1 MGPFKTIKK
10 SRSFSAVQ
18 GSGAN
23 ANLQHN
29 ADADDNTISSIANE
43 QTTEDLEETITALR
57 QSVATHANAN
67 AETLEHVTT
76 LKKAHD
82 TLYSEHLSLQEQMD
96 DAVELLK
103 YLKEEKSS
111 NETKIKELNIEIG
124 VLKESASGK
133 VGVGVVSSTIENL
146 TREKMELE
154 EALKVMEEGR
164 QEAMKNVE
172 RYEMERKEMINKLD
186 EYGMDGT
193 QEEGLAHKLALLH
206 EQARSYKEQIQKLEE
221 QSKQR
226 GSYDAKLQTLLS
238 SMTEE
243 KNRANETITKIQ
255 SEKDSLMR
263 EQETMKSQLNNIHQQ
278 EEEISQLKTKLSDS
292 ISTIAQMKRERNN
305 TSTPA
310 DGHNEMLLENESLK
324 HKIRDL
330 QDEIEKYSDSA
341 AKKDEVHAQLE
352 REMQQRLAT
361 RLTEQLQESKVAL
374 EKQIRKELE
383 EEYKV
388 SPLQQPSVTNKS
400 KSFHGVEISTSQ
412 SIGTSG
418 EGAPIQLEIEKT
430 LRVQLQQVKEERE
443 RWTKEQEEF
452 QAKVLLSQQQ
462 LSQVRDGYKQK
473 LDREKARATEL
484 ESAVSDRESVI
495 RKLSDEYRRA
505 MDELDE
511 LQMGQSSVKETLV
524 QQHKEEIRELQI
536 EIDSLRNGKLDHND
550 KYNKL
555 KKEMD
560 TLEQKYHNNDEEL
573 QATLSQLEQLNLE
586 NEECMRK
593 LEAFEAPNA
602 SFISDRMEELQ
613 AEHDTLCTQ
622 HNELEQKYECQK
634 EELITT
640 LQQLEALNIENEE
653 YLSKNVALEMA
664 KEAEKKCVE
673 EMRRKLQSL
682 EADNSE
688 LSSDISINEEERQ
701 KLEKSNL
708 EIKELCVETETK
720 LKAVTEEAE
729 QSRSVIQGLEAKQKA
744 LSEERDKLSAE
755 LHAGEEK
762 LLALSKERETMTR
775 EKEDQLSTIQ
785 VLKKE
790 IEELR
795 STIVSSEASWQDVVD
810 SKVNEASASHEKA
823 VQNYEEKIG
832 ALTSEI
838 GGLKEAQNAFEGQ
851 NIENAD
857 RLQELVDETTK
868 LNTKHD
874 SQVVRIKELEEENVQ
889 LKTKLSA
896 AVAEKEMLVSAQTQK
911 MEGLLS
917 EKDEVSLACDAK
929 IAALTKE
936 RDELSEKITSLDKTA
951 EEYKVHALGQID
963 LLTKER
969 DELLKNIDAHENTSR
984 EILSTSNTLDKEG
997 STLREML
1004 NQRDIAR
1011 QELETKLGALQE
1023 SKENLVKDYERKL
1036 SELSST
1042 NSELKQ
1048 EKIDLSTEMDQMKQS
1063 GIESRQMFDDKIE
1076 QLNIELERLKEVN
1089 SELTNKTATPI
1100 TTRNETSVNSQTEID
1115 KLTVELNDAL
1125 DRCRVLE
1132 GGLEDLQLEKED
1144 FEAENDELATKLA
1157 DLTTQA
1163 KTMLVRNEEMENQ
1176 LDELAMEYDCRVSD
1190 LERQLCDLQ
1199 EKLEDKSSCDED
1211 DELESLGQK
1220 HNEAQETIEELKKDL
1235 AKAQQKHD
1243 EMEAEKNLLKEESL
1257 ELRQVVDHL
1266 QSEND
1271 AAREIKYIVLDLKMR
1286 NKELVESTRK
1296 SRQQKKAAAEIIE
1309 RLKSDNE
1316 KLKSNVL
1323 ELRDSNNKQLVPYAE
1338 VDSKLENQ
1346 LVPFEVSSG
1355 DERKIEDMDAELTHY
1370 KAVVEK
1376 MMSERSIFTQRLS
1389 EIMALAPLKRRHS
1402 DCDGQLKLEKD
1413 TSVLLNN
1420 SNVAMLTSGAHLP
1433 LTSQSAVAAQEDH
1446 TVQAQIQNL
1455 AVENANLAQRLGG
1468 AVAEKEFAMSTLS
1481 ELGSK
1486 MEELVE
1492 RNKLLESIADL
1503 KSSYAIREGSVYS
1516 GHARS
1521 IQHESRGRATLD
1533 PDESDGNSQS
1543 QRSSSV
1549 HELTTTAPPQSEEL
1563 SLQLDDLERN
1573 DDKQPPIHG
1582 HSNSAFGDSTIVSY
1596 ELSVKKLEPEQYVE
1610 GYLPADVSVEKR
1622 NVDANQSVV
1631 GKKESVVVSGN
1642 PTSVYREST
1651 HTSDLKLIKVPGGEY
1666 VGQLNS
1672 RGQKHGNGKMRY
1684 DNGNE
1689 YDGQWK
1695 NNKRDGKG
1703 TTRYASG
1710 NVYIGMW
1717 KGGKRHGFGVFHISK
1732 SGDIY
1737 RGNWSGGIK
1746 SGPGVY
1752 EYADGELDVSFYSN
1766 DIRVGDGVRWN
1777 ADRNRASRL
1786 FDGKL
1791 VGIEGDFPVDDA
1803 MRLTKKLGFV
1813 V

>member
-1 MGPFKTIKK
+1 MGPFTTIKK

-23 ANLQHN
+23 ANLQHH
-29 ADADDNTISSIANE
+29 ADADDNTISSIVNE
-43 QTTEDLEETITALR
+43 QTTEDLQETITALR

-103 YLKEEKSS
+103 YLKEEKSA

-124 VLKESASGK
+124 VLKESTSGK

-164 QEAMKNVE
+164 LEATKNVE
-172 RYEMERKEMINKLD
+172 RYEIERKEMIDRLD
-186 EYGMDGT
+186 EYGFGGT

-206 EQARSYKEQIQKLEE
+206 EQASNYKEQIQKLEE

-226 GSYDAKLQTLLS
+226 GSFDAKLQTLLS

-255 SEKDSLMR
+255 SENDALIR
-263 EQETMKSQLNNIHQQ
+263 EQKTMKSQLNNIQQQ

-305 TSTPA
+305 SSTPPA
-310 DGHNEMLLENESLK
+310 DGHSELLLENESLK
-324 HKIRDL
+324 YKIQDL
-330 QDEIEKYSDSA
+330 QDEIENYSDSSA
-341 AKKDEVHAQLE
+341 QKDEIHAQLE

-361 RLTEQLQESKVAL
+361 RLAEQLQESKVAL
-374 EKQIRKELE
+374 ELQIRKELE
-383 EEYKV
+383 EEYKL
-388 SPLQQPSVTNKS
+388 SSLQQPSVTSKS
-400 KSFHGVEISTSQ
+400 KSFHGAETSTYQ
-412 SIGTSG
+412 SIGASG

-430 LRVQLQQVKEERE
+430 LRLQLQQVKEERE
-443 RWTKEQEEF
+443 RWTKEQQEF

-462 LSQVRDGYKQK
+462 LSQVRDGYKKK
-473 LDREKARATEL
+473 LDREKARTSEL
-484 ESAVSDRESVI
+484 ELAVSDRELVI

-511 LQMGQSSVKETLV
+511 LQMGQSNVKEALI
-524 QQHKEEIRELQI
+524 QQHKEEIRELQV
-536 EIDSLRNGKLDHND
+536 EIDSLRNSKLDHSGR
-550 KYNKL
+550 YNKL

-573 QATLSQLEQLNLE
+573 KTTLSQLEQLNLE

-593 LEAFEAPNA
+593 LEAFEGPNA
-602 SFISDRMEELQ
+602 SFISDRMDELQ
-613 AEHDTLCTQ
+613 AEHDTMCAQ
-622 HNELEQKYECQK
+622 HNELEQKYESQK

-640 LQQLEALNIENEE
+640 LQQLEALNLENEE
-653 YLSKNVALEMA
+653 YVDKNVALEMA

-682 EADNSE
+682 EADNSK
-688 LSSDISINEEERQ
+688 LSSDISVSEEERQ
-701 KLEKSNL
+701 KLEQSNL
-708 EIKELCVETETK
+708 EIKELCAETETE
-720 LKAVTEEAE
+720 LKAAIKKAE
-729 QSRSVIQGLEAKQKA
+729 QSRNAIQGLEAKQQA

-755 LHAGEEK
+755 LNAEQEK
-762 LLALSKERETMTR
+762 LMALLKEREAVTR

-795 STIVSSEASWQDVVD
+795 STIESSEVSWQEIVD

-823 VQNYEEKIG
+823 VKNYEEKIDV
-832 ALTSEI
+832 LTSEI
-838 GGLKEAQNAFEGQ
+838 DGLKEAQNAFQSQ
-851 NIENAD
+851 NKENAD
-857 RLQELVDETTK
+857 RIQELVNETTK
-868 LNTKHD
+868 LNTKD
-874 SQVVRIKELEEENVQ
+874 NLQVVRIKELEEENSQ
-889 LKTKLSA
+889 LETKLSA
-896 AVAEKEMLVSAQTQK
+896 AVTEKEALVSAQSQK
-911 MEGLLS
+911 AEALIS
-917 EKDEVSLACDAK
+917 EKDEVSLAYDTK

-936 RDELSEKITSLDKTA
+936 RDELSEKISSLDKTA
-951 EEYKVHALGQID
+951 EEYKANALGQID

-969 DELLKNIDAHENTSR
+969 DELLKHIDAHENTSS
-984 EILSTSNTLDKEG
+984 EIISTSKALQKER
-997 STLREML
+997 SSLREML
-1004 NQRDIAR
+1004 NQRDIAK
-1011 QELETKLGALQE
+1011 QELETKLSALKE
-1023 SKENLVKDYERKL
+1023 SKGNLVKEYESKL
-1036 SELSST
+1036 SELSSA

-1048 EKIDLSTEMDQMKQS
+1048 EKIDLSAEMEQMKQN
-1063 GIESRQMFDDKIE
+1063 GIDTRQNVDDKIE

-1089 SELTNKTATPI
+1089 SELTNKTATPN
-1100 TTRNETSVNSQTEID
+1100 TTVNSQTEID
-1115 KLTVELNDAL
+1115 KLTVELNDAQ

-1144 FEAENDELATKLA
+1144 FEAENEELATKLA

-1199 EKLEDKSSCDED
+1199 EKLEGKSSCEEDE
-1211 DELESLGQK
+1211 ELESRGQK
-1220 HNEAQETIEELKKDL
+1220 HNEAQETIEELRKDL
-1235 AKAQQKHD
+1235 AKAHQKQD
-1243 EMEAEKNLLKEESL
+1243 EMDAEKNLLKEESL

-1271 AAREIKYIVLDLKMR
+1271 AAREIKYIVLDLKLR
-1286 NKELVESTRK
+1286 NKELVESNRK

-1316 KLKSNVL
+1316 DLKNSVL
-1323 ELRDSNNKQLVPYAE
+1323 ELRGSYNKQIVPYAE
-1338 VDSKLENQ
+1338 EDSKLENQ
-1346 LVPFEVSSG
+1346 LVPFEAGSG
-1355 DERKIEDMDAELTHY
+1355 DERKVEDVDAELTHY
-1370 KAVVEK
+1370 KAIVEK

-1402 DCDGQLKLEKD
+1402 DSDGQFKIEKD
-1413 TSVLLNN
+1413 TSVLPNN

-1433 LTSQSAVAAQEDH
+1433 LPSQSAVTSQDDH
-1446 TVQAQIQNL
+1446 AVQAHIQNL
-1455 AVENANLAQRLGG
+1455 TVENANLAQRLGG

-1516 GHARS
+1516 GSRS
-1521 IQHESRGRATLD
+1521 IQQKSLGRATLD
-1533 PDESDGNSQS
+1533 PDEFGGNSQS
-1543 QRSSSV
+1543 RKSSSV
-1549 HELTTTAPPQSEEL
+1549 NKLTTTAPQSDEL

-1573 DDKQPPIHG
+1573 DDKQPPNHG
-1582 HSNSAFGDSTIVSY
+1582 HSNSAFDNSTIVSY

-1622 NVDANQSVV
+1622 NVGTNESVG
-1631 GKKESVVVSGN
+1631 GKKESVVISGS
-1642 PTSVYREST
+1642 PLSLHRE
-1651 HTSDLKLIKVPGGEY
+1651 SDLKLIKVPGGEY

-1695 NNKRDGKG
+1695 NNKREGKG
-1703 TTRYASG
+1703 ITRYASE

-1737 RGNWSGGIK
+1737 RGNWENGIK

-1791 VGIEGDFPVDDA
+1791 VGVEGDFPVDDA

>member
-1 MGPFKTIKK
+1 MGPFTTIKK

-23 ANLQHN
+23 AKLQHH
-29 ADADDNTISSIANE
+29 ADADENTISSIANE
-43 QTTEDLEETITALR
+43 QTTEDLQETITALR

-103 YLKEEKSS
+103 YLKEEKSA
-111 NETKIKELNIEIG
+111 NETKIKELNVEIG
-124 VLKESASGK
+124 VLKESASGN
-133 VGVGVVSSTIENL
+133 VGVGVVSSTIESL

-164 QEAMKNVE
+164 QEAIKNVE
-172 RYEMERKEMINKLD
+172 RYEMERKEMINRLD
-186 EYGMDGT
+186 EYGFDGT

-206 EQARSYKEQIQKLEE
+206 EQASSYKEQILKLEE

-226 GSYDAKLQTLLS
+226 GSYDAKLQALLL

-263 EQETMKSQLNNIHQQ
+263 EQETMKSQLNNIQQ
-278 EEEISQLKTKLSDS
+278 QGEEISQLKTKLSDS
-292 ISTIAQMKRERNN
+292 ISTIAQLKRERNN
-305 TSTPA
+305 SNTPA
-310 DGHNEMLLENESLK
+310 DGHNELLLENESLK
-324 HKIRDL
+324 YKIRDL
-330 QDEIEKYSDSA
+330 QDEIENYSDSA
-341 AKKDEVHAQLE
+341 AQKDEIHDQLE
-352 REMQQRLAT
+352 REMQQRLAS
-361 RLTEQLQESKVAL
+361 RLAEQLQESKVAL
-374 EKQIRKELE
+374 EVQIRKELE

-388 SPLQQPSVTNKS
+388 SSLQQPSVTNKS
-400 KSFHGVEISTSQ
+400 KSFHGVEISKSQ

-418 EGAPIQLEIEKT
+418 EGAPIQLEIEKN
-430 LRVQLQQVKEERE
+430 LRMQLQQVKAERE

-462 LSQVRDGYKQK
+462 LSQVRDGYKKK

-511 LQMGQSSVKETLV
+511 LQMRQSSVKETLV

-560 TLEQKYHNNDEEL
+560 ALQQKYHNNDEEL
-573 QATLSQLEQLNLE
+573 QTTLSQLEQLNLE

-593 LEAFEAPNA
+593 LEAVETPNA

-613 AEHDTLCTQ
+613 ADHDTLCTQ

-653 YLSKNVALEMA
+653 YLNKNVALEMA

-688 LSSDISINEEERQ
+688 LSSYISISEEERQ
-701 KLEKSNL
+701 KLEQSNL

-729 QSRSVIQGLEAKQKA
+729 QSRSAIQGLEAKQKA
-744 LSEERDKLSAE
+744 LSEERDKLSTE
-755 LHAGEEK
+755 LNDGEEK
-762 LLALSKERETMTR
+762 LMALSKEREAVTR

-785 VLKKE
+785 MLEKE

-795 STIVSSEASWQDVVD
+795 SKIVSSEASWQETFD
-810 SKVNEASASHEKA
+810 SKVSEASASHEKA
-823 VQNYEEKIG
+823 VQNYEEKIS
-832 ALTSEI
+832 ALISEI
-838 GGLKEAQNAFEGQ
+838 DGLKEAQNAFKGQ
-851 NIENAD
+851 NKENAD
-857 RLQELVDETTK
+857 RLQELVDEIE
-868 LNTKHD
+868 LENN
-874 SQVVRIKELEEENVQ
+874 SQVVRIKELEEENIQ
-889 LKTKLSA
+889 LETKLSA
-896 AVAEKEMLVSAQTQK
+896 AVTEKEAIVSAQSQK
-911 MEGLLS
+911 VDALIS
-917 EKDEVSLACDAK
+917 EKDEVSLACDTK

-936 RDELSEKITSLDKTA
+936 RDELYEKISSLDKTA

-969 DELLKNIDAHENTSR
+969 DELLKSIDAHENTSC
-984 EILSTSNTLDKEG
+984 EILSTSKTLQKEG
-997 STLREML
+997 SSLREML
-1004 NQRDIAR
+1004 NQRDIAK
-1011 QELETKLGALQE
+1011 QELETKLSALQE
-1023 SKENLVKDYERKL
+1023 SKENLVKDYESKL

-1042 NSELKQ
+1042 NNELKQ

-1063 GIESRQMFDDKIE
+1063 GIDSRQMFDDRIE

-1089 SELTNKTATPI
+1089 SELTNKTATPN

-1115 KLTVELNDAL
+1115 NLKVELDNAQ

-1144 FEAENDELATKLA
+1144 FEAENEELATKLA

-1211 DELESLGQK
+1211 DELESLEQK
-1220 HNEAQETIEELKKDL
+1220 HNNAQETIEELKKDL
-1235 AKAQQKHD
+1235 AKAQQKQD

-1286 NKELVESTRK
+1286 NKELVESMRK

-1316 KLKSNVL
+1316 KLKSNAL
-1323 ELRDSNNKQLVPYAE
+1323 ELHSNQIVPYAE
-1338 VDSKLENQ
+1338 VGSKPENQ
-1346 LVPFEVSSG
+1346 LVPFEAGSG
-1355 DERKIEDMDAELTHY
+1355 DERKIEDTDAELTHY
-1370 KAVVEK
+1370 KAIVEK
-1376 MMSERSIFTQRLS
+1376 MMSERSVFTQRLS
-1389 EIMALAPLKRRHS
+1389 EIVALAPLKRRHS

-1420 SNVAMLTSGAHLP
+1420 SNVAMLTSAAHQP
-1433 LTSQSAVAAQEDH
+1433 SISQSAVAAQEDH
-1446 TVQAQIQNL
+1446 AVQAQIQNL
-1455 AVENANLAQRLGG
+1455 TVENANLAQRLGG

-1486 MEELVE
+1486 MEELLE

-1516 GHARS
+1516 GHSRS
-1521 IQHESRGRATLD
+1521 IQHEPRGRATLD
-1533 PDESDGNSQS
+1533 PDESGGNSQS
-1543 QRSSSV
+1543 RKSN
-1549 HELTTTAPPQSEEL
+1549 TTATTSLPQSL
-1563 SLQLDDLERN
+1563 RLDDLERN
-1573 DDKQPPIHG
+1573 DHKQPPIHG
-1582 HSNSAFGDSTIVSY
+1582 DSNSVFGDSTIVSY
-1596 ELSVKKLEPEQYVE
+1596 EPSVKKLEPEQYVE

-1622 NVDANQSVV
+1622 NVDANQSV
-1631 GKKESVVVSGN
+1631 GCKKESVVVSGN
-1642 PTSVYREST
+1642 PTSVHREST
-1651 HTSDLKLIKVPGGEY
+1651 HPSVIKVPGGEY

-1689 YDGQWK
+1689 YEGQWK

-1703 TTRYASG
+1703 TTRYASE

-1732 SGDIY
+1732 SGDIF

-1777 ADRNRASRL
+1777 ADRDRASRL